1 MKARKILGNLLAGLG
16 GVLFFI
22 GLIALLLPKTQNQQ
36 LQLLLNSFRT
46 PTDNILL
53 QWMNNGMNGA
63 MDHCV
68 QVIIFGL
75 VLTALGLL
83 LIFSVRTTTAA
94 KPVQRMRQPVHAV
107 PVTVPAQPNPFA
119 RNQMPAEEANP
130 FARYIAPDVLPKS
143 TAVRSAEPAAM
154 LAEEAPAGSDEELL
168 YGLVDDED
176 DDTDTAIYYPLQ
188 PDDSSDDDDDDDDVD
203 VDDDDANEVEEAVL
217 PTAEVPAEEV
227 SADESFAEEL
237 PAADPVAEPEF
248 FAPVTDESLEPAA
261 EDAAAEPDSLEEA
274 STEEAPAEALPAEVP
289 VAEPEPLE
297 PVIPEDLE
305 PAAEAAAAGP
315 VEEASMEEIPAEEP
329 AVEEPE
335 QQTTPAPTGLRPAI
349 RSTFR
354 KSTADPSAASQP
366 VSRIKS
372 TMGHKR

>member
-1 MKARKILGNLLAGLG
+1 MKTRKILGNLLAGLG

-36 LQLLLNSFRT
+36 LQLVLNSFRT

-53 QWMNNGMNGA
+53 QWMNNGMTGA
-63 MDHCV
+63 MDHCIP
-68 QVIIFGL
+68 VIVSGL

-83 LIFSVRTTTAA
+83 LIFSVRTTASA
-94 KPVQRMRQPVHAV
+94 KPVQRVRQPVHAV

-143 TAVRSAEPAAM
+143 TAVRSAEPAAV
-154 LAEEAPAGSDEELL
+154 LAEEAPADSDEEIL

-176 DDTDTAIYYPLQ
+176 DDTDVYYPLQ
-188 PDDSSDDDDDDDDVD
+188 PDDDTDDDDGDDDI
-203 VDDDDANEVEEAVL
+203 VEEAIL
-217 PTAEVPAEEV
+217 PVE
-227 SADESFAEEL
+227 
-237 PAADPVAEPEF
+237 
-248 FAPVTDESLEPAA
+248 
-261 EDAAAEPDSLEEA
+261 
-274 STEEAPAEALPAEVP
+274 
-289 VAEPEPLE
+289 
-297 PVIPEDLE
+297 E
-305 PAAEAAAAGP
+305 PAAEAAA
-315 VEEASMEEIPAEEP
+315 VEEAAAETVAEPVFFEPVTDEAIETAADDAAVETEPIVEETSIEEVPAEEP
-329 AVEEPE
+329 PVAEPVAEPVFLEPVTPESAEPDTEAAATEPVPSEEAPAEELPAEETAAEEPE
-335 QQTTPAPTGLRPAI
+335 QRTVTAGAAPTGLRPAI

-354 KSTADPSAASQP
+354 KSTADVSAASQP